1 MSATN
6 IKKIVVIGPESSGK
20 SHLCESLSKHY
31 QTIWCPE
38 YAREYLLA
46 NGTDYRYEDLLTIA
60 KGQLQLE
67 DDLSGQIK
75 AVEKPIPFFI
85 DTDMYVMKVWNE
97 FVFQKCHRLIL
108 DQIVHR
114 QYDAYLLCKPD
125 IPWVKDTLREYP
137 DEAVRIALY
146 HHYKDAMIHQELS
159 WVEITGDYEQ
169 RLESAIRFTDSLL
182 SLSSL

>member
-1 MSATN
+1 MSSSK
-6 IKKIVVIGPESSGK
+6 IKKVVIIGPESTGK
-20 SHLCESLSKHY
+20 SSLCAALSEY
-31 QTIWCPE
+31 YGTIWCPE
-38 YAREYLLA
+38 YAREYLLK
-46 NGTDYRYEDLLTIA
+46 NGRDYKQDDLLSIA
-60 KGQLQLE
+60 KGQIRLE
-67 DDLSGQIK
+67 EEHAK
-75 AVEKPIPFFI
+75 KMTAVASSKYLFI

-125 IPWVKDTLREYP
+125 IPWVKDALREYP